1 MPWDDGGPRV
11 PRSLGMRLPLVG
23 EQTHTLT
30 RVCTPTGRGR
40 GPSGAAGCQDGTRAN
55 TEIQISHRHLQQAP
69 AGPGTPLLSGAVEK
83 AGSANK
89 ALYFA
94 NTARSCTTT
103 PFHPPRSSP
112 SSAFPGEASRPRAL
126 ARSCCTEDS
135 GGWAGRDPAQGHTS
149 GKGVQPVDGGQ
160 AQSAQPRPVSLLE
173 SDLGLFL
180 SFLSP
185 RPYVFFCPC
194 CSACFYFLPQSF
206 LCLPPLLCLLLRP
219 PPLSLA
225 LLCIPPAPTHIQS
238 LGPPSAQAWL
248 SPPAPAPGHR
258 PSRGTQASQEAPLP
272 CHRAHQ
278 AISAATKEP
287 PPQMKEQAP
296 DASLAGVGRT

>member
-1 MPWDDGGPRV
+1 MPRDDGGPRV
-11 PRSLGMRLPLVG
+11 PQSLGMRLPLVG

-40 GPSGAAGCQDGTRAN
+40 GQSGAAGCQDGTRAN

-83 AGSANK
+83 AGSAN
-89 ALYFA
+89 YFA
-94 NTARSCTTT
+94 NTARSCTAT

-112 SSAFPGEASRPRAL
+112 SSAFPGEASRPRPWHARAAL
-126 ARSCCTEDS
+126 RTLGAGQ
-135 GGWAGRDPAQGHTS
+135 GGIPPKVTQAGR
-149 GKGVQPVDGGQ
+149 GVRPVDGGQ
-160 AQSAQPRPVSLLE
+160 AQAAQPRPVSLLE
-173 SDLGLFL
+173 SDLGLFP

-225 LLCIPPAPTHIQS
+225 LLCIPPAPTHTQS
-238 LGPPSAQAWL
+238 L
-248 SPPAPAPGHR
+248 
-258 PSRGTQASQEAPLP
+258 
-272 CHRAHQ
+272 
-278 AISAATKEP
+278 
-287 PPQMKEQAP
+287 
-296 DASLAGVGRT
+296 